1 MITIVFLVF
10 IILIVLFLAATGAGP
25 AVGIAELVVL
35 ALVFIVFFLSG
46 IYVAAALGILSLL
59 ADLSFSSRPIHPFIG
74 QVIWN
79 ASVNFVLVAVPLF
92 LLMGEI
98 LLRAGLSDQL
108 YRALNAWFGSLPG
121 GLLHTNIVSC
131 SVFSAVS
138 GSSVATAATIG
149 AVALPYFDQTNYSP
163 KLVLGSLAAGGALG
177 NLIPPGITFI
187 IYGLLTDTSVGKLYA
202 AGFAAGFIVAALFM
216 LFIFAYSLAT
226 KSHDAAPAVPW
237 DKRLKSLLDLIP
249 TMLLICLV
257 LGTIYAG
264 VATPTEAAA
273 LGVVGAVVLAVLG
286 GRFTLPMLHASVLA
300 TARTTGMI
308 GLIIMSAFA
317 LNFVLSR
324 LGLPQKL
331 ATLVAGLALPPWSIM
346 SIIIV
351 FYIALGTFMEGF
363 SMMITTL
370 PVVFPIVTALGYD
383 PVWFGV
389 ILTML
394 VEVALIS
401 PPDGMVMY
409 VLQGMRTR
417 PGPITD
423 VFTGVMPFLGI
434 YLVSVLILMAFPRLV
449 LWLPA
454 LMVR

>member
-1 MITIVFLVF
+1 M
-10 IILIVLFLAATGAGP
+10 LIF
-25 AVGIAELVVL
+25 
-35 ALVFIVFFLSG
+35 
-46 IYVAAALGILSLL
+46 
-59 ADLSFSSRPIHPFIG
+59 
-74 QVIWN
+74 
-79 ASVNFVLVAVPLF
+79 
-92 LLMGEI
+92 
-98 LLRAGLSDQL
+98 
-108 YRALNAWFGSLPG
+108 
-121 GLLHTNIVSC
+121 
-131 SVFSAVS
+131 
-138 GSSVATAATIG
+138 
-149 AVALPYFDQTNYSP
+149 
-163 KLVLGSLAAGGALG
+163 
-177 NLIPPGITFI
+177 
-187 IYGLLTDTSVGKLYA
+187 
-202 AGFAAGFIVAALFM
+202 
-216 LFIFAYSLAT
+216 
-226 KSHDAAPAVPW
+226 
-237 DKRLKSLLDLIP
+237 
-249 TMLLICLV
+249 LV

-273 LGVVGAVVLAVLG
+273 LGVVGSVALAAV
-286 GRFTLPMLHASVLA
+286 GRRLTLSMLHASALA

-317 LNFVLSR
+317 LNFVLS
-324 LGLPQKL
+324 LIGLPQKL
-331 ATLVAGLALPPWSIM
+331 ATMVAGLALPSWSIM
-346 SIIIV
+346 SIIII
-351 FYIALGTFMEGF
+351 FCIALGTFMEGF

-434 YLVSVLILMAFPRLV
+434 YLLGILILMAFPRLV
-449 LWLPA
+449 LWLPS

>member
-1 MITIVFLVF
+1 MITIVFLVLL
-10 IILIVLFLAATGAGP
+10 ILIALVLAATGAGP
-25 AVGIAELVVL
+25 SVGITELVVL
-35 ALVFIVFFLSG
+35 ALVFVVFFLSG
-46 IYVAAALGILSLL
+46 IYVAAALGILGLL
-59 ADLSFSSRPIHPFIG
+59 ADVSFSSRPIHPFIG

-79 ASVNFVLVAVPLF
+79 ASINFVLVAVPLF

-98 LLRAGLSDQL
+98 LLRSGLSDQL

-121 GLLHTNIVSC
+121 GLLHTNIVAC
-131 SVFSAVS
+131 SIFSAVS

-187 IYGLLTDTSVGKLYA
+187 IYALLTDTSVGKLYA
-202 AGFAAGFIVAALFM
+202 GGFVAGFLVAALFM
-216 LFIFAYSLAT
+216 LFIWAYSLAT
-226 KSHDAAPAVPW
+226 EARDIAPAIPW
-237 DKRLKSLLDLIP
+237 DRRVKSLLDLIP
-249 TMLLICLV
+249 TMLLIFLV

-273 LGVVGAVVLAVLG
+273 LGVVGSVALAALG
-286 GRFTLPMLHASVLA
+286 RRLTLSMLHASALA

-317 LNFVLSR
+317 LNFVLS
-324 LGLPQKL
+324 LIGLPQKL
-331 ATLVAGLALPPWSIM
+331 ATMVAGLALPSWSIM
-346 SIIIV
+346 SIIII

-434 YLVSVLILMAFPRLV
+434 YLLGILILMAFPRLV
-449 LWLPA
+449 LWLPS

>member
-1 MITIVFLVF
+1 MITIAFLF
-10 IILIVLFLAATGAGP
+10 LLILLALFLAATGAGP
-25 AVGIAELVVL
+25 SVGITELVVL
-35 ALVFIVFFLSG
+35 SIVFIVFFFSG
-46 IYVAAALGILSLL
+46 IYVAAALGILALL

-74 QVIWN
+74 QIIWN

-98 LLRAGLSDQL
+98 LLRSGLSDRL
-108 YRALNAWFGSLPG
+108 YRALNNWFGGLPG

-131 SVFSAVS
+131 SIFSAVS

-149 AVALPYFDQTNYSP
+149 AVALPYFDKTHYSP

-202 AGFAAGFIVAALFM
+202 AGFVAGFVVAALFM
-216 LFIFAYSLAT
+216 IFIFAYSLAS
-226 KSHDAAPAVPW
+226 KSGEAMPAISW
-237 DKRLKSLLDLIP
+237 EKRLTSLLDLIP
-249 TMLLICLV
+249 TMLLIFLV

-273 LGVVGAVVLAVLG
+273 LGVVGAVVLAACDRRL
-286 GRFTLPMLHASVLA
+286 TLSMLHASARA
-300 TARTTGMI
+300 TARTTSMI

-324 LGLPQKL
+324 LGLPQTL
-331 ATLVAGLALPPWSIM
+331 AAMVTGLPLPSWSIM
-346 SIIIV
+346 SIIII

-423 VFTGVMPFLGI
+423 VFTGVLPFLGI
-434 YLVSVLILMAFPRLV
+434 YLLSVLILMAFPRLV

-454 LMVR
+454 LLVR